1 MKPLKKKSL
10 SLAITLALTLGPNA
24 WAGINYTGETVF
36 SGDNPPPVQG
46 ADSWSGGA
54 LGGSVTIGETRNGTL
69 QVTGGA
75 TIATGTLTIG
85 SYGTTTLSGA
95 GSEIGTLGLVNH
107 GSLIVSDGARFNA
120 SGGLGNSLES
130 GSNTLL
136 TSGARLITGS
146 FTGVGHSLLIKENA
160 SLIIHDRAAA
170 ELSANT
176 VINGGVVQVSD
187 NGAQLKV
194 QNNLQLTGGSAQ
206 NGQLQVADGGRAEI
220 GGALT
225 LSGSGGNLA
234 TVDIAR
240 TSDGAADATISAGSV
255 LLDNSDTRLNVS
267 GAGSLLAVAGSLVS
281 SGVAA
286 LSAGGKIVADTL
298 ANRGGAI
305 LLADGRGTALTVTN
319 ALTNDN
325 ILQVTDGATVRAA
338 SLINNARVNLSGED
352 TRLDVAGQL
361 TSSDSL
367 VVQNGATLA
376 ADSILIQGGNTGLD
390 STLTLAGRGGTIETD
405 AVALASG
412 ASSRAS
418 VDFMHASTDLRF
430 APRITGDGDVNVSSG
445 ITTLLAQSD
454 YRGDTSLSGG
464 VLRAGADNVFSA
476 ASTYTLTTGGT
487 LDLSG
492 FSQRT
497 GDIVNG
503 GTLNLAGKTAG
514 AVLTVDGSYTGNGG
528 LIHFGTRLGADGSPT
543 DRMVVTGDTAG
554 DTFLRVSNLGGR
566 GAETLNGITLVEV
579 QGQSN
584 GNFIQENR
592 IVAGAYD
599 YRLYRDGK
607 AWKITS
613 FDDLEHWLPIIDD
626 SVEEGE
632 GEGGSGGGAGGG
644 TGTPGGKG
652 RLTLRPEGAAYAANL
667 AAASTL
673 FDTRMS
679 DRQGTWYTDPQ
690 TGEARYTSLWL
701 RTGGSHGRLSA
712 GDGQLKTRSNSAVT
726 QLGSDLRVTET
737 ARLGVM
743 AGYGTSRSRS
753 ASSLTGYRA
762 RGEVQGYGAG
772 IYGSWQAAGTGERG
786 LWADGTL
793 QYGRFDN
800 SVSGEGQAGESYKS
814 AGLTASLEAGYVIPL
829 GEGERT
835 RVFLQPQAR
844 AAWSGV
850 RADDHTEANGTRV
863 HSSGQDNVR
872 SSVGV
877 KTFMKSHAA
886 MDDHTGREFTSFVE
900 ANWIHNTKDYAA
912 EMDGVR
918 VSQQGSRNA
927 GELRAGVEGKLG
939 NGFGVSLAVGQQIG
953 DKGWSDTAATLGV
966 SYRF

>member
-24 WAGINYTGETVF
+24 WAGINYTGEIVF
-36 SGDNPPPVQG
+36 AGNPPPAQG
-46 ADSWSGGA
+46 TDSWTSGA

-75 TIATGTLTIG
+75 TITTGLLTTG

-95 GSEIGTLGLVNH
+95 GSVMNILSFSNH
-107 GSLIVSDGARFNA
+107 GSLIVSDGARFNF
-120 SGGLGNSLES
+120 GGFSSSSLEF

-136 TSGARLITGS
+136 TSGAQLT
-146 FTGVGHSLLIKENA
+146 SLGFGTRIQENA
-160 SLIIHDRAAA
+160 SLVIHDRAVA
-170 ELSANT
+170 ELWYTTIS
-176 VINGGVVQVSD
+176 GGAVQVSE

-194 QNNLQLTGGSAQ
+194 KQNLQLTGGSAQ
-206 NGQLQVADGGRAEI
+206 NGQLQVADGGQAEI
-220 GGALT
+220 DGALT

-234 TVDIAR
+234 IVDIAR
-240 TSDGAADATISAGSV
+240 TSDGAADAMVSAGSV

-267 GAGSLLAVAGSLVS
+267 GAGSLLTVAGSLVS

-298 ANRGGAI
+298 TNRNGAI
-305 LLADGRGTALTVTN
+305 LLAEGRDTALTVTN
-319 ALTNDN
+319 ALTNNN

-338 SLINNARVNLSGED
+338 SLTNSGRINLSGED
-352 TRLDVAGQL
+352 ARLDITGQL

-367 VVQNGATLA
+367 LVQNGATLA
-376 ADSILIQGGNTGLD
+376 ADSILIQGGSTGTG
-390 STLTLAGRGGTIETD
+390 STLTLGGSGGTVLSD
-405 AVALASG
+405 AVTLDSS

-418 VDFMHASTDLRF
+418 VDFAHSSDLRF
-430 APRITGDGDVNVSSG
+430 APRITGDGDVNVYSG

-454 YRGDTSLSGG
+454 YRGDTRLSGG

-476 ASTYTLTTGGT
+476 ASAYTLTTGGT

-514 AVLTVDGSYTGNGG
+514 AVLTVAGNYTGSGG

-566 GAETLNGITLVEV
+566 GAKTLNGITLVEV

-626 SVEEGE
+626 SREEDA
-632 GEGGSGGGAGGG
+632 GEGGSGGGEGGEGGDNGAGGG
-644 TGTPGGKG
+644 SGTPGKG
-652 RLTLRPEGAAYAANL
+652 QLTLRPEGAAYAANL

-712 GDGQLKTRSNSAVT
+712 GDGQLRTRSNSAVT
-726 QLGSDLRVTET
+726 QLGSDLRVTDT

-772 IYGSWQAAGTGERG
+772 IYGSWQAAGTDERG

-850 RADDHTEANGTRV
+850 RADEHTEANGTRV
-863 HSSGQDNVR
+863 RSSGQGNVR

-877 KTFMKSHAA
+877 KTFMKSHATA
-886 MDDHTGREFTSFVE
+886 DDHTGREFTSFVE
-900 ANWIHNTKDYAA
+900 ANWIHNTRDYAA
-912 EMDGVR
+912 QMDGVR
-918 VSQQGSRNA
+918 VSQQGGRNA
-927 GELRAGVEGKLG
+927 GELRAGVEGNLG
-939 NGFGVSLAVGQQIG
+939 NGFGVSVAVGQQMG
-953 DKGWSDTAATLGV
+953 AKGWSDTAATLGV

>member
-10 SLAITLALTLGPNA
+10 SLVITLALTLGQTA
-24 WAGINYTGETVF
+24 SAGINYTGDTVF
-36 SGDNPPPVQG
+36 NGNNPSPVQG
-46 ADSWSGGA
+46 AGSWDGGVGQ
-54 LGGSVTIGETRNGTL
+54 GGFPAGRINTGETRNGTL

-75 TIATGTLTIG
+75 TIDNVSTFTIG
-85 SYGTTTLSGA
+85 SYGTTTLTGA
-95 GSEIGTLGLVNH
+95 GSVINTLDLINH
-107 GSLIVSDGARFNA
+107 GSLIVSDGAQLNFS
-120 SGGLGNSLES
+120 SGSLES

-136 TSGARLITGS
+136 TSGAQLNSYSYGTRIQES
-146 FTGVGHSLLIKENA
+146 A
-160 SLIIHDRAAA
+160 SLVIHDRAIADLTRA
-170 ELSANT
+170 FIS
-176 VINGGVVQVSD
+176 GGAVQVSE

-194 QNNLQLTGGSAQ
+194 RNNLEITGGSAQ
-206 NGQLQVADGGRAEI
+206 NGQLQVADGGQAEI

-225 LSGSGGNLA
+225 LSGSGDNLA
-234 TVDIAR
+234 IVDIAR
-240 TSDGAADATISAGSV
+240 TSDSAADATISAGSL
-255 LLDNSDTRLNVS
+255 LLDNNDTRLNVS
-267 GAGSLLAVAGSLVS
+267 GAGSLLTVAGDFIS

-305 LLADGRGTALTVTN
+305 LLADGRGTALAVTS
-319 ALTNDN
+319 ALINDN
-325 ILQVTDGATVRAA
+325 ILQVTDGAAVRAA
-338 SLINNARVNLSGED
+338 SLTNNARVNLSGED
-352 TRLDVAGQL
+352 TRLDVTGQL

-376 ADSILIQGGNTGLD
+376 ADTLLIQSGNTGLD
-390 STLTLAGRGGTIETD
+390 STLTLAGSGGTVLSD
-405 AVALASG
+405 AVTLASS
-412 ASSRAS
+412 AYSRAS
-418 VDFMHASTDLRF
+418 VDFMHANTDLQF
-430 APRITGDGDVNVSSG
+430 APRITGDGDVNVYAG
-445 ITTLLAQSD
+445 ITTLLAQND
-454 YRGDTSLSGG
+454 YRGDTRLSGG

-487 LDLSG
+487 LDLNG

-497 GDIVNG
+497 GDIING

-514 AVLTVDGSYTGNGG
+514 AVLTVDGNYTGNGG

-579 QGQSN
+579 QGQSD

-607 AWKITS
+607 EWKITS
-613 FDDLEHWLPIIDD
+613 FDDLEHWLPVIDD
-626 SVEEGE
+626 SVEEGA
-632 GEGGSGGGAGGG
+632 GEGGSGGGEGGDNGAG
-644 TGTPGGKG
+644 TGTPGKG
-652 RLTLRPEGAAYAANL
+652 QLTLRPEGGAYAANL

-726 QLGSDLRVTET
+726 QLGADLRVTET
-737 ARLGVM
+737 TRLGVM
-743 AGYGTSRSRS
+743 AGHGTSRSRS

-762 RGEVQGYGAG
+762 RGEVQGYSAG
-772 IYGSWQAAGTGERG
+772 IYGSWQAAGTDERG
-786 LWADGTL
+786 LWADGAL

-800 SVSGEGQAGESYKS
+800 SVSGEDQAGESYKS

-835 RVFLQPQAR
+835 RVFMQPQAR
-844 AAWSGV
+844 TAWSGV
-850 RADDHTEANGTRV
+850 RADEHTEANGTRV
-863 HSSGQDNVR
+863 RSSGQGNVR

-877 KTFMKSHAA
+877 KTFMKSHATA
-886 MDDHTGREFTSFVE
+886 DDHTGREFTSFVE

-939 NGFGVSLAVGQQIG
+939 NGFGVSLAVGQQMG
-953 DKGWSDTAATLGV
+953 AKGWSDTAATLGV

>member
-10 SLAITLALTLGPNA
+10 SLAITLVLTLGQTA
-24 WAGINYTGETVF
+24 SAGINYTGDTIF
-36 SGDNPPPVQG
+36 TGPPPPAQG
-46 ADSWSGGA
+46 AGSWDGYGQA
-54 LGGSVTIGETRNGTL
+54 GEIYVGETRNGTL
-69 QVTGGA
+69 QVTNGA
-75 TIATGTLTIG
+75 KIAANSLTTGN
-85 SYGTTTLSGA
+85 YGTTTVTGSGSVITVSSLS
-95 GSEIGTLGLVNH
+95 NY
-107 GSLIVSDGARFNA
+107 GSLVVSDGAQLEFFT
-120 SGGLGNSLES
+120 SSLES

-136 TSGARLITGS
+136 TSGAQLTS
-146 FTGVGHSLLIKENA
+146 NNLLAIHIRENA
-160 SLIIHDRAAA
+160 SLVIHDRAIAD
-170 ELSANT
+170 LSRA
-176 VINGGVVQVSD
+176 IISGGAVQVSD

-194 QNNLQLTGGSAQ
+194 QNNLELTSGSAQ

-234 TVDIAR
+234 IVDIAR
-240 TSDGAADATISAGSV
+240 TSDGAADATVSAGSV

-267 GAGSLLAVAGSLVS
+267 GAGSLLTVAGSLVS
-281 SGVAA
+281 SGVTA
-286 LSAGGKIVADTL
+286 LSAGGKIVTDSLT
-298 ANRGGAI
+298 NRGGAI
-305 LLADGRGTALTVTN
+305 LLADGRGTALAVTS
-319 ALTNDN
+319 ALINDN
-325 ILQVTDGATVRAA
+325 ILQVTDGAAVRAA
-338 SLINNARVNLSGED
+338 SLTNNARVNLSGED
-352 TRLDVAGQL
+352 TRLDVTGQL

-367 VVQNGATLA
+367 LVQNGAILA
-376 ADSILIQGGNTGLD
+376 ADVLLIQGGNTGLD

-412 ASSRAS
+412 AYSRAS
-418 VDFMHASTDLRF
+418 VDFMHANTDLRF

-445 ITTLLAQSD
+445 ITTLLAQND
-454 YRGDTSLSGG
+454 YRGDTRLSGG

-476 ASTYTLTTGGT
+476 ASAYTLTTGGT
-487 LDLSG
+487 LDLNG

-514 AVLTVDGSYTGNGG
+514 AVLTVDGNYTGSGG

-579 QGQSN
+579 QGQSD

-626 SVEEGE
+626 SREEGA
-632 GEGGSGGGAGGG
+632 GEGGSGGGEGGEGGDNGAGGG
-644 TGTPGGKG
+644 TGTPGKG

-690 TGEARYTSLWL
+690 TGGARYTSLWL

-737 ARLGVM
+737 TRLGVM

-772 IYGSWQAAGTGERG
+772 IYGSWQAAGTDERG

-939 NGFGVSLAVGQQIG
+939 NGFGVSLAVGQQMG